1 MIKALILDLDDTLYD
16 ESTYV
21 TSGLQ
26 AVARYMAEQYA
37 ANEDKL
43 FALMQ
48 ADIAKNGRGTAFNA
62 ALRSIGVADSE
73 HVISELLAV
82 YREHQPSI
90 ELYDDAKNLLQ
101 GLRSTMPSLR
111 LGLITDG
118 LPVMQRQKVS
128 ALHLDQTFDFIC
140 YCWEHSAPKPSV
152 KGFERLLSEL
162 NVLPGQCVMVGDR
175 VDHDLTPAKSLGMY
189 TVRITRGRYT
199 SQSSPKGVVDLSLPS
214 LDGVLDYLKTI

>member
-1 MIKALILDLDDTLYD
+1 MIEALILDLDDTLYD

-21 TSGLQ
+21 TGGLQ
-26 AVARYMAEQYA
+26 AVARHMAWQYEI
-37 ANEDKL
+37 NEDEL
-43 FALMQ
+43 FALMR

-62 ALRSIGVADSE
+62 ALRSIGVDDSE
-73 HVISELLAV
+73 HVVSELLAV

-101 GLRSTMPSLR
+101 GLRSRIPALR

-118 LPVMQRQKVS
+118 LPVMQRQKVNT
-128 ALHLDQTFDFIC
+128 LHLDQTFDFIC

-162 NVLPGQCVMVGDR
+162 NVLPGQCVMIGDR

-199 SQSSPKGVVDLSLPS
+199 SQSSPKQVVDLSLPS
-214 LDGVLDYLKTI
+214 LDGVLDYLKSI

>member
-1 MIKALILDLDDTLYD
+1 MIKALTLDLDDTLYD

-26 AVARYMAEQYA
+26 AVARHMAGQYA
-37 ANEDKL
+37 VNEDEL
-43 FALMQ
+43 FALMR
-48 ADIAKNGRGTAFNA
+48 ADIARNGRGTAFNA

-73 HVISELLAV
+73 HVISEVLAV

-90 ELYDDAKNLLQ
+90 ELYADAKDFLE

-118 LPVMQRQKVS
+118 LPIMQRQKVN

-162 NVLPGQCVMVGDR
+162 NVVPGQCVMVGDR

-199 SQSSPKGVVDLSLPS
+199 SQSLSKGVVDLSLPS
-214 LDGVLDYLKTI
+214 LDGVLDYLKSI

>member
-26 AVARYMAEQYA
+26 AVARHMAGQYA
-37 ANEDKL
+37 VNEDEL

-48 ADIAKNGRGTAFNA
+48 ADIAKNGRGTALNA

-73 HVISELLAV
+73 HVVSQLLAV

-118 LPVMQRQKVS
+118 LPVMQRQKVN
-128 ALHLDQTFDFIC
+128 ALCLDQIFDFIC

-162 NVLPGQCVMVGDR
+162 NVLPGQCVMIGDR
-175 VDHDLTPAKSLGMY
+175 VDHDLTPAKSLGMH

-199 SQSSPKGVVDLSLPS
+199 SQSSSKGVVDLSLPS
-214 LDGVLDYLKTI
+214 LEGVLEYLKTI

>member
-1 MIKALILDLDDTLYD
+1 MIEALILDLDDTLYD

-26 AVARYMAEQYA
+26 AVARHMAGQYEI
-37 ANEDKL
+37 NEDEL
-43 FALMQ
+43 FALMR

-62 ALRSIGVADSE
+62 ALRSIGVDDSE
-73 HVISELLAV
+73 HVVSEALAV

-111 LGLITDG
+111 LGLLTDG
-118 LPVMQRQKVS
+118 SPVMQRQKVN

-199 SQSSPKGVVDLSLPS
+199 SQSSPKQVVDLSLPS

>member
-1 MIKALILDLDDTLYD
+1 MIEALILDLDDTLYD

-26 AVARYMAEQYA
+26 AVARYMAGQYT
-37 ANEDKL
+37 ANEDEL
-43 FALMQ
+43 FALMR

-62 ALRSIGVADSE
+62 ALRSIGVDDSE
-73 HVISELLAV
+73 HVVSELLAV

-90 ELYDDAKNLLQ
+90 ELYADAKDFLE

-118 LPVMQRQKVS
+118 LPIMQRQKVN

-199 SQSSPKGVVDLSLPS
+199 SQSSPTQIVDLSLPS
-214 LDGVLDYLKTI
+214 LEGVLDYLKTI

>member
-1 MIKALILDLDDTLYD
+1 MIEALILDLDDTLYD

-26 AVARYMAEQYA
+26 AVARHMAGQYA
-37 ANEDKL
+37 VNEDEL
-43 FALMQ
+43 FAVMR
-48 ADIAKNGRGTAFNA
+48 ADIAKNGRGTACNA
-62 ALRSIGVADSE
+62 ALRSIELNDSE
-73 HVISELLAV
+73 HVVSELLAV

-101 GLRSTMPSLR
+101 GLRSRIPALR

-118 LPVMQRQKVS
+118 VPIMQRQKVN

-152 KGFERLLSEL
+152 KGFEHMLSEL
-162 NVLPGQCVMVGDR
+162 NVVPGQCVMVGDR

-199 SQSSPKGVVDLSLPS
+199 SQSSPTQIVDLSLPS
-214 LDGVLDYLKTI
+214 LEGVLDYLKTI

>member
-26 AVARYMAEQYA
+26 AVARHMAGQYA
-37 ANEDKL
+37 VNEDEL
-43 FALMQ
+43 FALMR
-48 ADIAKNGRGTAFNA
+48 ADIARNGRGTAFNA
-62 ALRSIGVADSE
+62 AVRSIEVNDSE
-73 HVISELLAV
+73 HVVSELLAV

-118 LPVMQRQKVS
+118 LPIMQRQKVN
-128 ALHLDQTFDFIC
+128 ALQLDQTLDFIC

-162 NVLPGQCVMVGDR
+162 NVLPGQCVMIGDR

-199 SQSSPKGVVDLSLPS
+199 SQSSPTQIVDLSLPS
-214 LDGVLDYLKTI
+214 LEGVLDYLKTI